1 MNEVVTPERQTLHAD
16 MSQEEAYKMV
26 IGAGDELNGES
37 PRAGASVGQPSP
49 APSPDELS
57 VLGAGDGPAPMPTQ
71 QDREQAWRRLY
82 IARMVAAGVP
92 EEGATASF
100 EACGLGP
107 DGYDIEDDPEDCADD
122 EMSYWGDDGD
132 E

>member
-1 MNEVVTPERQTLHAD
+1 MTDSLPEDENEH
-16 MSQEEAYKMV
+16 
-26 IGAGDELNGES
+26 G
-37 PRAGASVGQPSP
+37 
-49 APSPDELS
+49 

-82 IARMVAAGVP
+82 IARIVAVAGVS
-92 EEGATASF
+92 EEAATASF

-107 DGYDIEDDPEDCADD
+107 DGYDIEDDPEECADD
-122 EMSYWGDDGD
+122 EMSYWDDDGD